1 MLEKEYAINRF
12 KEKYNTLEDGGL
24 AFYVDGEEVWNLV
37 DEIPQDWK
45 IGYFVND
52 GLAGRYIKGFY
63 VATFAQ
69 MLDLGVK
76 HLVLA
81 VSAKKMEQYY
91 REISVLCRANGIKLY
106 DMYGN
111 DMYRLH
117 ESVVKKQAEYPTLWE
132 RSIQYAINEHEAIS
146 FKLENVLFLS
156 CLLKGEDLFAE
167 FEKKTEKQDIRIPNL
182 ETRLLTLKEEKPREC
197 LKDLIKCLME
207 EDERTEEEIEAFWEM
222 LLPILKRNFRPRR
235 AVAEALEYAV
245 SAQKTVFLI
254 SDDED
259 CHLGGGEWSF
269 LLNAYGIKGYKT
281 VVTSMETKKGKYEG
295 LFRECAD
302 LCENASWLHVGDEEA
317 DLYLPQIY
325 GMDTFLV
332 KSPYELYL
340 RLDPIASQP
349 LEHRNIRSLFET
361 YIMKV
366 YGDEYLMYRA
376 EQNRLGAEQEA
387 LKLQNKAR
395 FYLDSEETVS
405 FTPVLFDDIEIQ
417 DDVEGYE
424 RISFAVSKDPRVSI
438 VIPVYDQFCYTYNCL
453 RAIHAHS
460 GDVEY
465 EVIVADDGSTDQVR
479 ELDKIVSGITV
490 LHNEKNLKFLLNC
503 NRAAEYAKGE
513 FLVFL
518 NNDTQVQPGW
528 LEPLVKLMD
537 EDERIGMTGAKLIY
551 PDGYLQEAGGILWK
565 DGSAWNFGHRKDP
578 EDPEY
583 NYVKEVDYISG
594 AAIMIRSSLWKEI
607 GGFDPLFAPAYY
619 EDTDLAFEVRRRGY
633 KVIYQPKSAVVHF
646 EGVSN
651 GTDTGSGLKNYQV
664 VNEKKFLKKWEGVL
678 RKEHFENGKDVYLAK
693 DRGQT
698 RKQILV
704 VDHYVPN
711 FDKDAGG
718 RCTFMYIKVFLDLGF
733 KVTFIGDNFAKPEP
747 YTSVLT
753 QMGVEVLYGNDYF
766 NNWQEWLKGNL
777 KYFDYIY
784 LQRPH
789 ISIKYIDLVKEYG
802 RGKVFYFAHD
812 LHHIRLYR
820 DYQVTGNR
828 ESLIESEKWKKIEI
842 ELFRKADVGH
852 VVGSFEQNVMQNIFP
867 NKPIRNIPLYI
878 YDEMP
883 EAIEKDFSRRKDLL
897 FVGGFNHHP
906 NVDAVLW
913 FAQEIYPRI
922 LKKYPDMVW
931 HIVGSNAPEQIRQLQ
946 GENIVLEGFLSDEEL
961 EEMYRKCRL
970 VVVPLRY
977 GAGVKGKIVEA
988 AFYQIPVVTTS
999 IGGEGIDESVGSFK
1013 MEDKPDEMADLVIR
1027 LYSDLEE
1034 LRKMS
1039 DAGLTLIQSCYTSQ
1053 AAKRVLVQDMDD
1065 LKV

>member
-1 MLEKEYAINRF
+1 M
-12 KEKYNTLEDGGL
+12 
-24 AFYVDGEEVWNLV
+24 
-37 DEIPQDWK
+37 
-45 IGYFVND
+45 
-52 GLAGRYIKGFY
+52 
-63 VATFAQ
+63 
-69 MLDLGVK
+69 
-76 HLVLA
+76 
-81 VSAKKMEQYY
+81 
-91 REISVLCRANGIKLY
+91 
-106 DMYGN
+106 
-111 DMYRLH
+111 
-117 ESVVKKQAEYPTLWE
+117 
-132 RSIQYAINEHEAIS
+132 
-146 FKLENVLFLS
+146 
-156 CLLKGEDLFAE
+156 
-167 FEKKTEKQDIRIPNL
+167 
-182 ETRLLTLKEEKPREC
+182 
-197 LKDLIKCLME
+197 
-207 EDERTEEEIEAFWEM
+207 
-222 LLPILKRNFRPRR
+222 
-235 AVAEALEYAV
+235 
-245 SAQKTVFLI
+245 
-254 SDDED
+254 
-259 CHLGGGEWSF
+259 
-269 LLNAYGIKGYKT
+269 
-281 VVTSMETKKGKYEG
+281 
-295 LFRECAD
+295 
-302 LCENASWLHVGDEEA
+302 
-317 DLYLPQIY
+317 
-325 GMDTFLV
+325 
-332 KSPYELYL
+332 
-340 RLDPIASQP
+340 
-349 LEHRNIRSLFET
+349 
-361 YIMKV
+361 
-366 YGDEYLMYRA
+366 
-376 EQNRLGAEQEA
+376 
-387 LKLQNKAR
+387 
-395 FYLDSEETVS
+395 
-405 FTPVLFDDIEIQ
+405 
-417 DDVEGYE
+417 
-424 RISFAVSKDPRVSI
+424 
-438 VIPVYDQFCYTYNCL
+438 
-453 RAIHAHS
+453 
-460 GDVEY
+460 
-465 EVIVADDGSTDQVR
+465 
-479 ELDKIVSGITV
+479 
-490 LHNEKNLKFLLNC
+490 
-503 NRAAEYAKGE
+503 
-513 FLVFL
+513 
-518 NNDTQVQPGW
+518 
-528 LEPLVKLMD
+528 
-537 EDERIGMTGAKLIY
+537 
-551 PDGYLQEAGGILWK
+551 
-565 DGSAWNFGHRKDP
+565 
-578 EDPEY
+578 
-583 NYVKEVDYISG
+583 
-594 AAIMIRSSLWKEI
+594 
-607 GGFDPLFAPAYY
+607 
-619 EDTDLAFEVRRRGY
+619 
-633 KVIYQPKSAVVHF
+633 
-646 EGVSN
+646 
-651 GTDTGSGLKNYQV
+651 KNYQV